1 MSSKYLIF
9 VIIFLLFV
17 LHNLYVDRK
26 NILCYHIDMKNIEKK
41 LNIGLFVD
49 TFFPMIDGVINVVD
63 NYARRLVK
71 YANVTVFTIGSRDK
85 NYVDNF
91 PYKVVRCQK
100 LDIPGLDYD
109 LGMPTFDAK
118 FQKELKESN
127 LDIVHIHSPFT
138 LGKVG
143 LNYAKKH
150 KIPCVATNHS
160 QFKQDFFKA
169 TKSPAITDILLKTI
183 MNVFNKCDENWSVN
197 SEVAK
202 VYDEYGLK
210 EHAKVVNNATDMQ
223 FLRDTQFL
231 TELKQ
236 KHNIKDNEKVLLFVG
251 RINAIKN
258 IFFTL
263 DALEILNNNGFKFK
277 MFYIGSGQDEEKLKE
292 QIAEKKLQDRVFMLG
307 RISDRKMLAGYY
319 NIANL
324 FLFPSMYDCASLVQ
338 IEAASQK
345 TPTLFLKNSV
355 TSDGIT
361 DNENGFFAEND
372 EKQFAERII
381 DIFNHEEI
389 YKQVCENCYKTVY
402 VNWDKR
408 VEQAFESYKK
418 LIEQK
423 KSRNKAIAKKSHYT
437 KTIKSVKKQHQ
448 QKKEKERKKR
458 NKILMKS
465 LKYPKTIKKIRNS

>member
-1 MSSKYLIF
+1 MD
-9 VIIFLLFV
+9 
-17 LHNLYVDRK
+17 NMD
-26 NILCYHIDMKNIEKK
+26 KK

-85 NYVDNF
+85 KYVDNF

-109 LGMPTFDAK
+109 LGMPAFDAK
-118 FQKELKESN
+118 FQKELKESH

-150 KIPCVATNHS
+150 KIPCIATNHS

-169 TKSPAITDILLKTI
+169 TKSPAITDILLKSI

-197 SEVAK
+197 SEVAN

-210 EHAKVVNNATDMQ
+210 EHAKVVNNATDMELLTDKE
-223 FLRDTQFL
+223 FLNQ
-231 TELKQ
+231 LKQ
-236 KHNIKDNEKVLLFVG
+236 KHNINADEKVFLFVG
-251 RINAIKN
+251 RLQELKN
-258 IFFTL
+258 IFFIL
-263 DALEILNNNGFKFK
+263 DSLKILKDNGFKFK
-277 MFYIGSGQDEEKLKE
+277 MFYIGSGQDEEKLKQE
-292 QIAEKKLQDRVFMLG
+292 IVQKNMQDCVFMLG

-355 TSDGIT
+355 TSAGIVE
-361 DNENGFFAEND
+361 NQNGFFAEND
-372 EKQFAERII
+372 VKQFAERII
-381 DIFNHEEI
+381 DIFNHEDI

-408 VEQAFESYKK
+408 VEYAFEAYKK
-418 LIEQK
+418 LIEEK
-423 KSRNKAIAKKSHYT
+423 KSRNRAISKKSHYT
-437 KTIKSVKKQHQ
+437 KTIKSVQKQHQ
-448 QKKEKERKKR
+448 KKKEKERKKR
-458 NKILMKS
+458 NKVLMKS
-465 LKYPKTIKKIRNS
+465 LKYPKTIRNINSKQKTHD